1 LDTPASAGENREDMS
16 CDTSIV
22 TIPFVSSIQVNTPS
36 MDALEAGEFR
46 QRVLSGDNED
56 SEEISEVA
64 RPLDT
69 MI

>member
-1 LDTPASAGENREDMS
+1 
-16 CDTSIV
+16 
-22 TIPFVSSIQVNTPS
+22 